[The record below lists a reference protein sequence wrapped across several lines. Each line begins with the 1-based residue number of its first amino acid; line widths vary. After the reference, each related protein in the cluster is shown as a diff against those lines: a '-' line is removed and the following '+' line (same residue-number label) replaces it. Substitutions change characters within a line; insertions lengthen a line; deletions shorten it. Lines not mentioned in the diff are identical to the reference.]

1 MTQTVT
7 GLEKV
12 CKLKSNKVSL
22 RSQQRCWMGLIM
34 VCDLLGSLQEF
45 SLNLKHKTEKIKL
58 KTDPRAT
65 HNDIKFGLFGWIP
78 LKLIAVK

>member
-7 GLEKV
+7 GLEIK
-12 CKLKSNKVSL
+12 
-22 RSQQRCWMGLIM
+22 I
-34 VCDLLGSLQEF
+34 
-45 SLNLKHKTEKIKL
+45 EKIKL